1 MVGLHCTNSNSYYAS
16 GMSRQLT
23 WSQEVPYLTG
33 HLPLV
38 PSAYAETMP
47 FDRRVNTEDLPAL
60 PRGTR
65 DLEVRRRDIG
75 RHHYASGT
83 ATVPAGS
90 HTPVHKP
97 RGYKRNLS
105 GVEVFSTPIG
115 KIALTNPES
124 RNLGGAPSVATFD
137 FLKHQYQGSRFNPP
151 HQRFFP

>member
-1 MVGLHCTNSNSYYAS
+1 
-16 GMSRQLT
+16 MSKIAGGRQLT

-38 PSAYAETMP
+38 PNAYVQPMP

-60 PRGTR
+60 PMGTR
-65 DLEVRRRDIG
+65 DMEVRRRDIG
-75 RHHYASGT
+75 RQHYASGT
-83 ATVPAGS
+83 AAVPAGS
-90 HTPVHKP
+90 QDISGAPVHKP

-124 RNLGGAPSVATFD
+124 RDLGSAPSVATFD
-137 FLKHQYQGSRFNPP
+137 FLKYQYQGSRFNPP
-151 HQRFFP
+151 PPRFFP